1 MARGERICVTC
12 SQSKPLTE
20 FHYKNRQKGTHQ
32 EKCKICSKQYAK
44 DNYNLN
50 REERLKQIN
59 ERQRAIR
66 IENRKLFNSFLELGK
81 CSVCVEEDFRCLT
94 SNIDNDSVTFKTT
107 EDLKLL
113 LANGVI
119 KCLNCDARS
128 RPV

>member
-20 FHYKNRQKGTHQ
+20 FHYKNKSRGSRQDR
-32 EKCKICSKQYAK
+32 CKICSREYAK
-44 DNYNLN
+44 SHYELN
-50 REERLKQIN
+50 KEERLQQIN
-59 ERQRAIR
+59 SRQKSIR
-66 IENRKLFNSFLELGK
+66 QENRKLYNEFINLGV
-81 CSVCVEEDFRCLT
+81 CSVCGEEDFRCLV